1 MHFCVEHAL
10 PFPKPSNARS
20 CPLRKDSKHEHWNK
34 ASCYQEK
41 NKQGTMPSLV
51 RRAILGL
58 LIVSSLFE
66 KVLFKGP
73 KDVFILLLRT
83 IHTLSSS
90 DEKVPIETTCQHLC
104 RCVEID
110 QQWSHVIQNS
120 VLTASRNIVPMR
132 DKEDSIDSLCILSVN
147 GSNSHSFN
155 VGCFLRVHDK
165 PVVSNSEL
173 LQCHTFTSCMLCIVV
188 PKFFIIQEVVSL
200 TECYEVVK
208 FGANPFTECIY
219 PSWAESHSVSTL
231 IVKKVRKTMHLKK
244 QRGVVRR
251 SWIVIKSPNPPTSP
265 R

>member
-20 CPLRKDSKHEHWNK
+20 CPLREDSKHEHWNK

-41 NKQGTMPSLV
+41 NKQGTMPLLV

-90 DEKVPIETTCQHLC
+90 DEKVPIETICQHLC

-110 QQWSHVIQNS
+110 QRWSHVIQNS
-120 VLTASRNIVPMR
+120 VLTASSNIVPVR

-188 PKFFIIQEVVSL
+188 PNFFIIQEVVSL
-200 TECYEVVK
+200 TECYEVSSLAQIPSQN
-208 FGANPFTECIY
+208 ANTALGRNPT
-219 PSWAESHSVSTL
+219 
-231 IVKKVRKTMHLKK
+231 
-244 QRGVVRR
+244 Q
-251 SWIVIKSPNPPTSP
+251 SPPL
-265 R
+265 